1 LSRERV
7 ERTLTVVEAVGEVVV
22 WTQRRWIR
30 CGIETHVKEW
40 ASGVDPA
47 AVGEA
52 IGEDPLTVEMVEH
65 VNGGEMRNSNAGFT
79 EQSCN

>member
-1 LSRERV
+1 M
-7 ERTLTVVEAVGEVVV
+7 
-22 WTQRRWIR
+22 
-30 CGIETHVKEW
+30 KEW
-40 ASGVDPA
+40 ASGVDPT

-52 IGEDPLTVEMVEH
+52 IGEDPMTVEMVEH